1 MPQNKVLCGLSTPWG
16 PLWKRE
22 IWKKYMSCRI
32 PRRTTYKKISQPP
45 GCQTRHFWEKH
56 VFLNFSRFLQKY
68 RISIYISIIY
78 APKEVDSICLV
89 WQGVVG
95 NYGVLIFFSSHQ
107 VDELQ
112 NQKCG
117 THIKKLTAMKFQN
130 SEKLSYGSNKLGRVY
145 LKKKKSGSKFKNRI
159 ILELFF
165 IFLSF

>member
-1 MPQNKVLCGLSTPWG
+1 MTSEVRKCPKMGFCAVYRPPRTPYG
-16 PLWKRE
+16 KRYLLQ
-22 IWKKYMSCRI
+22 KYGTYES
-32 PRRTTYKKISQPP
+32 PWRTTYQKISQLP

-78 APKEVDSICLV
+78 APKEVGSISLV
-89 WQGVVG
+89 WQGVAG

-130 SEKLSYGSNKLGRVY
+130 SKNISYGSNKLGKVY
-145 LKKKKSGSKFKNRI
+145 LKKN
-159 ILELFF
+159 
-165 IFLSF
+165 